1 MTEKTFTIEQIEKAA
16 IKLAHTSLGDEWVME
31 DLIAALTEPE
41 FKPEVEQVVFSP
53 DAKYEHAS
61 GFLPYKEGIKHL
73 AGIRAQTQTEV
84 GPDWVSAEDFKKLA
98 KTLQEELQS
107 YDELMAEFVK
117 LRDALESVSINANLT
132 GIGPRKEAQ
141 LALDAIPD
149 KYRSK

>member
-1 MTEKTFTIEQIEKAA
+1 DEIVD
-16 IKLAHTSLGDEWVME
+16 LGKVNCQPVID
-31 DLIAALTEPE
+31 ALNEPP
-41 FKPEVEQVVFSP
+41 K
-53 DAKYEHAS
+53 D
-61 GFLPYKEGIKHL
+61 
-73 AGIRAQTQTEV
+73 
-84 GPDWVSAEDFKKLA
+84 
-98 KTLQEELQS
+98 